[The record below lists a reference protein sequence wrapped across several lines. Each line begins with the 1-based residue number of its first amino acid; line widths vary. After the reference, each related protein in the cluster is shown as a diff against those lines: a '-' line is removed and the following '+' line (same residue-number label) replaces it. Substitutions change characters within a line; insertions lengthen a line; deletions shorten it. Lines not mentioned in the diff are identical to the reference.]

1 MLPSGPAFWSR
12 AALPVRAVASF
23 TRSPRLG
30 EKSMGIKLE
39 EGNHS
44 AEFFMVSVRIIRVGT
59 GGASAAMAET
69 VEAVSQVEH
78 MVETARRA
86 IVARPVVRTLGLV
99 RSIDEVL
106 WLPRI
111 AAIARLCMSRAEADN
126 NNNLSGMRK

>member
-1 MLPSGPAFWSR
+1 
-12 AALPVRAVASF
+12 
-23 TRSPRLG
+23 
-30 EKSMGIKLE
+30 MGIKLE

-44 AEFFMVSVRIIRVGT
+44 AEFFIVSVRIIRVGT

-99 RSIDEVL
+99 RSSEVL

-111 AAIARLCMSRAEADN
+111 AAIAELCMSRAEAIN
-126 NNNLSGMRK
+126 NNNQSGMRK